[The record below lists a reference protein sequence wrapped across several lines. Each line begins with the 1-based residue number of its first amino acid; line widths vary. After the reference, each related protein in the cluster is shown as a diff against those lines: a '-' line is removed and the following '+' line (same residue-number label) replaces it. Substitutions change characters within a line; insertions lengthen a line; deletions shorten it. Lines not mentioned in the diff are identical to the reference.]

1 MKRIVGWLLVM
12 IVVAAGTWIVATRM
26 ESPEQVAAAAEP
38 PSPVAVTAPLRA
50 GYVQGRMTLTLTA
63 AQDQRDVSGGSGVVT
78 RTAVAAGETL
88 FAGAFLANVDGR
100 PRIALTGP
108 FALYRDLA
116 SGDRGDDVAAL
127 QAALVEAGY
136 GTGRDEDGVFGA
148 GTLAALKKLY
158 KNAGAALPTRMPE
171 ESTAASAVAEDAT
184 PAPPQPV
191 SYLPAAE
198 IVMIQGLPATV
209 AHVAGI
215 GQSLDAEHPLLRLLS
230 GDLRLASTVPTASR
244 GSLVVGA
251 QGTFSD
257 ADGSAQTATVVAI
270 DASPDGAS
278 VTIVTDAPGR
288 VEVGGSYVL
297 TVDNPAAESGEAILA
312 PVAGIVTRGG
322 RTFVYPLRDGEFT
335 EVEVAVTASAGGV
348 AAVVAVDPAAELSPG
363 TEIRVG

>member
-257 ADGSAQTATVVAI
+257 ADGSAQTATVVA
-270 DASPDGAS
+270 
-278 VTIVTDAPGR
+278 TDAPGR